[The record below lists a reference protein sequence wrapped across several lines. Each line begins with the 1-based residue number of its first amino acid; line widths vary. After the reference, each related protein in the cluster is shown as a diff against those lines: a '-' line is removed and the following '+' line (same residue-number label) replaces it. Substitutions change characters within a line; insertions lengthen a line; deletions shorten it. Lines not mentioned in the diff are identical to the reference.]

1 MPARPCVDGS
11 ASLAH
16 RPRGWCL
23 WRSQGRELTA
33 SFKSAVGVDK
43 EAGPS
48 GSLDLW
54 HQRGWGGLSVQGSQ
68 QRRGALAEVS
78 PGPKLGG

>member
-1 MPARPCVDGS
+1 MRAHLCIDGS
-11 ASLAH
+11 TSLAH
-16 RPRGWCL
+16 RPHGWCL
-23 WRSQGRELTA
+23 WRGLGRELTA
-33 SFKSAVGVDK
+33 RLMSVVGVDK

-48 GSLDLW
+48 RSLDRW
-54 HQRGWGGLSVQGSQ
+54 HQRGWGSLGVQGSQ